1 MTDGVSSFYDEDE
14 ESDAFGSMGVHLSLC
29 SLYRSIIWR
38 FYLTVPMMS
47 YRGICHTVFSGQR
60 QKEGAYSKE

>member
-1 MTDGVSSFYDEDE
+1 MVLLAFGGHLCWGQSVTDGVSSFYDEDE

-38 FYLTVPMMS
+38 FYLTVPM
-47 YRGICHTVFSGQR
+47 I
-60 QKEGAYSKE
+60 